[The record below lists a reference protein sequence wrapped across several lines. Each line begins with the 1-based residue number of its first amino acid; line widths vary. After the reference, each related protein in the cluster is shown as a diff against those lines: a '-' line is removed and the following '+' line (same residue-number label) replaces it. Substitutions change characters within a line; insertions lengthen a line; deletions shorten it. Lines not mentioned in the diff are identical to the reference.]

1 MNRQLPICAVSC
13 GTWNDLCVDVIVYG
27 GKKTN
32 QTQYLFVCV
41 LLFLCFVLDT
51 CNSAV
56 GCESQGCGIE
66 KQMLSALYILFSDV
80 IGVCKSVDDISRL
93 TTKSNREVSKRT
105 LSLMDMSGKVVTV
118 TLWGEE
124 VSMDLTKSTKCVMER
139 VSRLFK

>member
-1 MNRQLPICAVSC
+1 M
-13 GTWNDLCVDVIVYG
+13 

-124 VSMDLTKSTKCVMER
+124 VSMDLTKSTKCVIER

>member
-1 MNRQLPICAVSC
+1 M
-13 GTWNDLCVDVIVYG
+13 CVDVIVYG
-27 GKKTN
+27 EKTN

>member
-27 GKKTN
+27 EKTN

-124 VSMDLTKSTKCVMER
+124 VSMDLTKSTKCVIER